1 VLSSSNSGPQG
12 GCGCCHRAFLLVL
25 ICLLSQGRHSFT
37 WAPKS
42 HRVYYGSIV
51 DPGTG
56 ATIDEVILLTMLC
69 PRSYTVEDVVEVQC
83 HGGGVS
89 ARRVLGAAIGAG
101 ARPARPGEF
110 TLRAFL
116 NGRLDLSQ
124 VRGDARVGGGHSPS
138 SRYCFTF
145 RGVVAR
151 LGKGVLQ
158 RRGSTQRALQSVL
171 FMLRR

>member
-1 VLSSSNSGPQG
+1 VLP
-12 GCGCCHRAFLLVL
+12 
-25 ICLLSQGRHSFT
+25 QGRHSFT
-37 WAPKS
+37 WTPKS

-69 PRSYTVEDVVEVQC
+69 PRSYTMEDVVEVQC

-101 ARPARPGEF
+101 ARPARAGEF

-124 VRGDARVGGGHSPS
+124 VRCRGHQGTPAGVGLAASVMHNAAGASPAAQHGCRS
-138 SRYCFTF
+138 EW
-145 RGVVAR
+145 
-151 LGKGVLQ
+151 
-158 RRGSTQRALQSVL
+158 
-171 FMLRR
+171 